1 MAGFLSTLDEYT
13 EKATPAERLAS
24 FVSKM
29 QGAVKDFLAAKARIE
44 RPRTGLAR
52 LIQGAAQRVQMFA
65 ARIKLRADLRYL
77 VAQAHTDA
85 ATLGLGRAL
94 DSLDIPAM
102 RALVNQ
108 ELSSL
113 EGFIMALESLTPAEA
128 LRRAA
133 SYQYAVSQ
141 TRSIMAATE
150 LPIALPIMPGDR
162 RLACKGFC
170 RCSLEIVKLAGD
182 ANYDVSWNMHP
193 EAEHCPDCE
202 RLSLEWTPLTIRNGV
217 IRSVKAVSTHD
228 RNAYEKLGRTLG
240 SPIQLEESLY
250 GA

>member
-1 MAGFLSTLDEYT
+1 MEGFLILPEYV

-29 QGAVKDFLAAKARIE
+29 QGAVRDYLAAKARIE

-52 LIQGAAQRVQMFA
+52 LLQGAAQRVQMFA
-65 ARIKLRADLRYL
+65 ARAKLRRDLRYL

-85 ATLGLGRAL
+85 ATLGLDRPL
-94 DSLDIPAM
+94 DSLDMPAL
-102 RALVNQ
+102 RAIVNQ
-108 ELSSL
+108 ELASV
-113 EGFIMALESLTPAEA
+113 EKFIMALDGLSEAEA
-128 LRRAA
+128 MRPA
-133 SYQYAVSQ
+133 SLYQYAVAQ
-141 TRSIMAATE
+141 TRSVMAAIE
-150 LPIALPIMPGDR
+150 LPLSLPILPGDR

-170 RCSLEIVKLAGD
+170 RCSLTITKLPGE
-182 ANYDVSWNMHP
+182 ANYDITWDLHP

-202 RLSLEWTPLTIRNGV
+202 RLSLEWTPLAIRNGV

-240 SPIQLEESLY
+240 ASLQLEESLH
-250 GA
+250 GT